1 MMKERSKHYLIIL
14 IFSLFALN
22 ASVTAQDDVEQKTAV
37 AYKENFKNTFFTGG
51 NLGLQFGTVTMIDV
65 SPQFGYYVLE
75 NISLGVGFTYQFIAD
90 HRYKPAAIM
99 HVLGG
104 RVFTNLHFPFYNS
117 IFAHGEYEY
126 MAYKTNVFSSSMLPE
141 WITLSNVLAG
151 IGYRQRVFG
160 RSAITLMI
168 LWNFNESQYNLYSN
182 PVIRMGFD
190 IGL

>member
-1 MMKERSKHYLIIL
+1 MRKHHFIL
-14 IFSLFALN
+14 SCLLATLMCVALH
-22 ASVTAQDDVEQKTAV
+22 TLYAQDDTNQEPSRNYQ
-37 AYKENFKNTFFTGG
+37 EPFKKTFFTGG

-65 SPQFGYYVLE
+65 SPQFGYYILE
-75 NISLGVGFTYQFIAD
+75 NISAGIGVTYQYIAD
-90 HRYKPAAIM
+90 HRYTPKATM

-104 RVFTNLHFPFYNS
+104 RVFTNLHFPFFNS

-126 MAYKTNVFSSSMLPE
+126 MAYKTNVFSTTNLPE

-160 RSAITLMI
+160 RSCITLMV
-168 LWNFNESQYNLYSN
+168 LWNFNESPYVLYSN
-182 PVIRMGFD
+182 PVIRAGFD